1 MKAILLNM
9 NELSDSTE
17 LYESKPNR
25 FISSFIYIV
34 LAFLVIAGL
43 WLYASKTDIVTKA
56 SGIVRT
62 KDSVITVST
71 EVSGEILSLN
81 VSDGEAVEAGQELMT
96 LRHDAILQELNSS
109 EHELTSVRQ
118 RIAALEGYRLSL
130 EGDAAALEAQR
141 DNPYHNEYQSRY
153 QKLSVETDEVFAQN
167 KLQKKQQETGI
178 QSMNVSLRALEE
190 QRSALQQARSGIV
203 NQKNT
208 LPTNS
213 TYYSTVDAYL
223 KDVQSIRTKYNGQI
237 RATEEN
243 QRLEEN
249 RRKAEQEQQ
258 AALQQAA
265 AAQTAQIG
273 SDGSAPQELPT
284 AQVAA
289 LPLLSSSP
297 SAGSSYSKQELEL
310 AMQTELN
317 ALQAKQ
323 ISALDQQLQSVES
336 SILQMNNS
344 RSEAT
349 GQLRGME
356 EQHLTN
362 RIEQTKLAEIN
373 TVFAEIGSYQVK
385 QSELEKAV
393 EALKQSREQ
402 YIITAKE
409 SGVVNFLSHPAVGNT
424 ISAGNPVLTIIPDG
438 GGILEMETY
447 IDNADIGK
455 MKEGMKVKYQIAAFP
470 SNEYGPLY
478 GTIQSISK
486 DIKVSREDKQAYYLA
501 VCTVEKPFVSNKNG
515 TKEALKV
522 GMASEVH
529 IITDEKRMS
538 SYLLEKLDLWD

>member
-34 LAFLVIAGL
+34 LALLVIAGL

-265 AAQTAQIG
+265 AAQTAQIPAG
-273 SDGSAPQELPT
+273 
-284 AQVAA
+284 AA
-289 LPLLSSSP
+289 DRPSRSP
-297 SAGSSYSKQELEL
+297 S
-310 AMQTELN
+310 
-317 ALQAKQ
+317 
-323 ISALDQQLQSVES
+323 
-336 SILQMNNS
+336 SI
-344 RSEAT
+344 E
-349 GQLRGME
+349 
-356 EQHLTN
+356 
-362 RIEQTKLAEIN
+362 
-373 TVFAEIGSYQVK
+373 F
-385 QSELEKAV
+385 
-393 EALKQSREQ
+393 
-402 YIITAKE
+402 IT
-409 SGVVNFLSHPAVGNT
+409 
-424 ISAGNPVLTIIPDG
+424 I
-438 GGILEMETY
+438 
-447 IDNADIGK
+447 
-455 MKEGMKVKYQIAAFP
+455 
-470 SNEYGPLY
+470 
-478 GTIQSISK
+478 
-486 DIKVSREDKQAYYLA
+486 R
-501 VCTVEKPFVSNKNG
+501 
-515 TKEALKV
+515 
-522 GMASEVH
+522 
-529 IITDEKRMS
+529 R
-538 SYLLEKLDLWD
+538 LLL